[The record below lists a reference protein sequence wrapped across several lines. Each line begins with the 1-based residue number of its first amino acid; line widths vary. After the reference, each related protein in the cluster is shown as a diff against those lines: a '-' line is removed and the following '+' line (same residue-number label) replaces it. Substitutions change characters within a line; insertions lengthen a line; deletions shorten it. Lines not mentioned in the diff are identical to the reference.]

1 MPTTPSRAETA
12 QPTAAGASTPRSAQ
26 RRPAL
31 TPLVS
36 RARSA
41 EPPSSRRSVHTP
53 ATGGARAPGSTTRQ
67 GLSASGRK
75 TNAAAAATPHA
86 RAAFRALDSRRAA
99 IFTPGKSRR
108 RSLREQRETPRDI
121 LRNLSRVLA
130 PTTRP
135 AASSSSSPGPKMASD
150 IGTILEDDEDDDF
163 PIDRPR
169 LSLPID
175 MDDDSDLQPHHSAFM
190 EDENFTMQSI
200 ELPRRALSEQP
211 PRLSRSSLGSV
222 RLSDYMGGND
232 LGSDDDVGIDSAFFP
247 AGPFD
252 DIPEEE
258 AIGDMTYERI
268 DDGAGRR
275 ATFLAGRE
283 SEFGV
288 IDAPVNANDST
299 VFLAPQL
306 QSSPV
311 RPSFHPEEQ
320 MVVDDDNPF
329 GEEEEGGDGA
339 EGGVMDAT
347 GLEDLQVEEATAKDA
362 AWKGK
367 KKKRGVKVSKFGVE
381 YPSLP
386 PSVVKRLA
394 QTFAQTSGVGKAKIS
409 PDTLNTI
416 MQASDWFFEQLGDDL
431 QAYAKHAGRK
441 TIDESDMLTLMRRQ
455 RQTSSVTTPFSLA
468 QRHLPRELLQ
478 ELRMTPPAPVKQRR
492 RRNVSGGAE
501 IT

>member
-1 MPTTPSRAETA
+1 MATTPSRAETA

-75 TNAAAAATPHA
+75 TNAAATATPHA

-108 RSLREQRETPRDI
+108 RSVREQRETPRDI

-135 AASSSSSPGPKMASD
+135 ATSSSSSPGPKMASD

-175 MDDDSDLQPHHSAFM
+175 VDDDSDLQPHHSAFM
-190 EDENFTMQSI
+190 EDENFTMQSV

-211 PRLSRSSLGSV
+211 PRLSRSSFGSV

-258 AIGDMTYERI
+258 AVGDMTYERYVSPWPAALCSNI
-268 DDGAGRR
+268 IP
-275 ATFLAGRE
+275 
-283 SEFGV
+283 S
-288 IDAPVNANDST
+288 NAN
-299 VFLAPQL
+299 
-306 QSSPV
+306 
-311 RPSFHPEEQ
+311 
-320 MVVDDDNPF
+320 
-329 GEEEEGGDGA
+329 
-339 EGGVMDAT
+339 
-347 GLEDLQVEEATAKDA
+347 EDFQD
-362 AWKGK
+362 
-367 KKKRGVKVSKFGVE
+367 
-381 YPSLP
+381 
-386 PSVVKRLA
+386 
-394 QTFAQTSGVGKAKIS
+394 
-409 PDTLNTI
+409 
-416 MQASDWFFEQLGDDL
+416 
-431 QAYAKHAGRK
+431 
-441 TIDESDMLTLMRRQ
+441 
-455 RQTSSVTTPFSLA
+455 
-468 QRHLPRELLQ
+468 
-478 ELRMTPPAPVKQRR
+478 RR
-492 RRNVSGGAE
+492 RGGTAGDLPCRSRE
-501 IT
+501 RIWSH